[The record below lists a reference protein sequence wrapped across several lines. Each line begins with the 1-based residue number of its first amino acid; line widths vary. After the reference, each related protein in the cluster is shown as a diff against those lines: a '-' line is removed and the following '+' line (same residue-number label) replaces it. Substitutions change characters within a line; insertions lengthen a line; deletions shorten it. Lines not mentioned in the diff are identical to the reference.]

1 MLATV
6 DIAAVPVLEGAAES
20 IASGILSSLHSQNAQ
35 AQRDVVNI
43 AAASQYPTWPL
54 LFDPQTGALSIFHSE
69 GSSRLASTFNVER
82 SVFAAMELQLASYL
96 DESHDVSCLRKR

>member
-1 MLATV
+1 MGHWIQQVDFLYTLSARSEMAVKRETHSSNCFQVLATV

-43 AAASQYPTWPL
+43 AAASQYPMWPL
-54 LFDPQTGALSIFHSE
+54 LFDPQTGALSIFS
-69 GSSRLASTFNVER
+69 F
-82 SVFAAMELQLASYL
+82 
-96 DESHDVSCLRKR
+96 